1 MTSSIVEDFTCA
13 WKTYKASMKNISS
26 KLRELSQQM
35 QESGDTNIEELT
47 YPQFM
52 INASLSGIDIK
63 ATELLYLDLHTYAI
77 SINEFPL
84 RMKKLD
90 EIAQMST
97 SDDIDFMFIMTL
109 IDISRIPS
117 QFRKVSKV
125 VNAIDNANP
134 ILVVKLL
141 KDNIDKIVDLC
152 IWSQG
157 HSFLSWLDKR
167 TAVKAQY
174 SKSIMQFYDVLSKKL
189 NDCRNTMALL
199 R

>member
-1 MTSSIVEDFTCA
+1 
-13 WKTYKASMKNISS
+13 
-26 KLRELSQQM
+26 M
-35 QESGDTNIEELT
+35 QESGDTDIEELT

-52 INASLSGIDIK
+52 INATLSGIDIK

-77 SINEFPL
+77 SLNEFPL

-189 NDCRNTMALL
+189 SYCRNTMALL

>member
-1 MTSSIVEDFTCA
+1 M
-13 WKTYKASMKNISS
+13 
-26 KLRELSQQM
+26 
-35 QESGDTNIEELT
+35 
-47 YPQFM
+47 
-52 INASLSGIDIK
+52 
-63 ATELLYLDLHTYAI
+63 
-77 SINEFPL
+77 
-84 RMKKLD
+84 
-90 EIAQMST
+90 
-97 SDDIDFMFIMTL
+97 
-109 IDISRIPS
+109 
-117 QFRKVSKV
+117 SKV

-189 NDCRNTMALL
+189 SYCRNTMALL